1 MHCGRRRS
9 HVRPADVQLWQ
20 SVCENASELVLFSF
34 SIVVMS
40 VVAFA
45 VAIAMAKWDR
55 RATSKYA
62 GEAEYAGNKDH
73 AGRAAKTRVAKGK
86 AHQLR

>member
-1 MHCGRRRS
+1 M
-9 HVRPADVQLWQ
+9 RPADVQLWQ

-40 VVAFA
+40 VVDFA
-45 VAIAMAKWDR
+45 VAIEMAKWDR

-62 GEAEYAGNKDH
+62 GEAGYAGKKDH
-73 AGRAAKTRVAKGK
+73 VGGSPRQGSPRGKG
-86 AHQLR
+86 HQLR